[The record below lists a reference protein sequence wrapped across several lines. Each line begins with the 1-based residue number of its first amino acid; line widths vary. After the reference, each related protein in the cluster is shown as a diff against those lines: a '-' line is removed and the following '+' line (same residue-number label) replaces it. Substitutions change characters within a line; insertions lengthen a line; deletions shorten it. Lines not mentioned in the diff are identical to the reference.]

1 MVGKDGGKAKP
12 LKSAKKGAKDLD
24 DDDLAFKAKQ
34 KEEAA
39 VSGVAVGSEPW
50 LYTVLRVRCAAP
62 RSAGGVGF
70 YGPQHARYVCGSN
83 QTRTSQ
89 TLISHYILV
98 VSQKLKALKEQAGK
112 KGTFGGTGLKK
123 SGK

>member
-1 MVGKDGGKAKP
+1 MDIQSSSRDACPVPPRNPSVLLRGSAKIHPFMPRWTLRVDLNPPTFHFDKVSKQTSADTMVGKDGGKAKP
-12 LKSAKKGAKDLD
+12 MKSAKKAEKELD

-39 VSGVAVGSEPW
+39 
-50 LYTVLRVRCAAP
+50 
-62 RSAGGVGF
+62 
-70 YGPQHARYVCGSN
+70 
-83 QTRTSQ
+83 
-89 TLISHYILV
+89 
-98 VSQKLKALKEQAGK
+98 KLKALKEQAGK